1 MIIIAIVIPA
11 IISRVRYSFL
21 EVASGSHEV
30 KFNNKDC
37 I

>member
-1 MIIIAIVIPA
+1 MIIIAIVVPA

-21 EVASGSHEV
+21 EVALGSHEA
-30 KFNNKDC
+30 KFNNKDW